1 MFNIGD
7 RVYDIEFGWGEVIEI
22 DEFKELPIKVD
33 FKKHGNRCVG
43 YTYDGKLDRVPLTA
57 TAYKD
62 FLRHYGD
69 SYLKYIWL
77 ESSNSER
84 YAIPK
89 EILMHGIIKIEKS

>member
-1 MFNIGD
+1 MMLD
-7 RVYDIEFGWGEVIEI
+7 DIYYPDDSRREKR
-22 DEFKELPIKVD
+22 DEKKTD
-33 FKKHGNRCVG
+33 FYLSIQHNN
-43 YTYDGKLDRVPLTA
+43 GKLDRVPLTA

>member
-1 MFNIGD
+1 MM
-7 RVYDIEFGWGEVIEI
+7 I
-22 DEFKELPIKVD
+22 DDNRCPDGSGIDKRDKKKVD
-33 FKKHGNRCVG
+33 FYLSIQHSN
-43 YTYDGKLDRVPLTA
+43 GKLDRVPLTA

-69 SYLKYIWL
+69 SYLKYIWV

-89 EILMHGIIKIEKS
+89 EVLMNGIIKIEKS